1 MIERHNYT
9 NTTTWIFSLCA
20 CLLLAG
26 IASAQFHRAEQD
38 RKITYWLLD
47 PSTHRFLIS
56 HDLTIDKVGQKYA
69 HSFVRKGSVVN
80 PDSKM
85 YDVDTGVQLKTYV
98 VSGKDVNAEGYY
110 HEHYDD
116 DTVVVQ
122 ADLDRTIGE
131 GQSVR
136 VRVVE
141 TYTDPVGYTVKD
153 GELIWTRTIGR
164 PLNYITL
171 PEGWMLESL
180 NSPAV
185 ITLDEKGRVLMRFT
199 NPSNGDLNVTIKARK
214 REAAAAK
221 PTI

>member
-1 MIERHNYT
+1 
-9 NTTTWIFSLCA
+9 
-20 CLLLAG
+20 
-26 IASAQFHRAEQD
+26 
-38 RKITYWLLD
+38 
-47 PSTHRFLIS
+47 
-56 HDLTIDKVGQKYA
+56 LTIDKAGQKYA

-153 GELIWTRTIGR
+153 GELIWTRTVGR

-199 NPSNGDLNVTIKARK
+199 NPSNGDLNVTIEARK
-214 REAAAAK
+214 RGAAAAK